1 MALYFVCNVNT
12 IWRGKM
18 AEIIE
23 HDGTP
28 VVVGRERYYPSLR
41 IRAKPRKLRDKPFT
55 NMNEQQK
62 QALRNIAEMGIEHK
76 MEAVIAA
83 GYSEANALV
92 TANRLLQSKPV
103 IDALKNEGKTN
114 IKIAKVIADELRTN
128 HTRSIN
134 SLCSKESAS

>member
-1 MALYFVCNVNT
+1 
-12 IWRGKM
+12 M

-55 NMNEQQK
+55 N
-62 QALRNIAEMGIEHK
+62 RNIAEMGIEHK